1 MKIGIEAQR
10 IFRKKKH
17 GMDMVAVELIR
28 NLQEIDHSNEYIVF
42 VQPGEDRSVIRETK
56 NFKIVELKAKSYP
69 VWEQIALPQA
79 ALKYGCDMLHCTS
92 NTAPLFCKV
101 PLVITLHDIIYM
113 EKSILSIAS
122 GKGTNYQKFG
132 NIYRRLVVPQILKKT
147 KKIITVSEFE
157 KRSIAGF
164 FKLQEDDR
172 LTAIY
177 NGVGIYFTPVTDIAE
192 LKYVKDKYR
201 LPDKF
206 FFFLGNTD
214 PKKNTSRTLKAFAE
228 FIRQTN
234 SDVKLVMIDFD
245 RHKLEKILED
255 NGDTE
260 LMEKIVLTGYIQ
272 NTDLPA
278 IYSQAILFLYP
289 SLRESFG
296 IPIIEAMA
304 CGVPVITSNTSSMPE
319 VAGDAAILIDP
330 LSPSAI
336 TDAMKNI
343 YYKYEE
349 RNQLTAAGL
358 LQAKKFSWQTMAS
371 QVLDIYKEMAG
382 TQQSVNFSYSS

>member
-1 MKIGIEAQR
+1 
-10 IFRKKKH
+10 
-17 GMDMVAVELIR
+17 MVAVELIR
-28 NLQEIDHSNEYIVF
+28 NLQEIDHSNEYVVF

-69 VWEQIALPQA
+69 VWEQVALPQA
-79 ALKYGCDMLHCTS
+79 ALKHRCDMLHCTS
-92 NTAPLFCKV
+92 NTAPLSCKV

-113 EKSILSIAS
+113 EKSIFSIAS

-132 NIYRRLVVPQILKKT
+132 NIYRRLLVPQILKKT

-157 KRSIAGF
+157 KKSIAGF

-177 NGVGIYFTPVTDIAE
+177 NGVGKYFKPVTDTAQ

-214 PKKNTSRTLKAFAE
+214 PKKNTSRTLKAFAD

-245 RHKLEKILED
+245 RHKLEKMLEH
-255 NGDTE
+255 NGDTG

-304 CGVPVITSNTSSMPE
+304 CGTPVITSDTSSMPE
-319 VAGDAAILIDP
+319 VAGNAAILINP
-330 LSPSAI
+330 LLPSTI
-336 TDAMKNI
+336 TNAMMEI
-343 YYKYEE
+343 YYSPEVQDQMK
-349 RNQLTAAGL
+349 TAGM
-358 LQAKKFSWQTMAS
+358 LQAKKFSWRTMAEH
-371 QVLDIYKEMAG
+371 VLDVYTKISAA
-382 TQQSVNFSYSS
+382 QQPVHFSYSA